1 MALEGK
7 KVNFDK
13 VLKMIDEMVDVLGKE
28 QQDDDHKKEVV
39 VWESSNGG
47 VVWGTISG
55 SIWVYCSSMMGV
67 VNYIGVRFRVG
78 FTLGNIMT
86 NWVDVWVTVGGV
98 WGNVLNLSFGV
109 FNSLSDFMLL
119 FSDLDRVSL
128 FWNTLFGHSFG
139 VVWVNILDN
148 WGNNRSDLF
157 VYNRLYNWFNNRYL
171 VVYNRLYNM
180 ISIGVDNRYTSNS
193 VVRVDQPL
201 SISFWLSKSNGHK
214 GKQSNEA
221 KHC

>member
-1 MALEGK
+1 MVVVVLSITLSITLATVDYWRGVCYIWALVSVSRNGS
-7 KVNFDK
+7 
-13 VLKMIDEMVDVLGKE
+13 
-28 QQDDDHKKEVV
+28 V

-55 SIWVYCSSMMGV
+55 SIWVYCSSMGV
-67 VNYIGVRFRVG
+67 VKYIGVRFRVS

-86 NWVDVWVTVGGV
+86 NWVDVWVYTSKTVGGV

-128 FWNTLFGHSFG
+128 FWNTLLGHSFG

-148 WGNNRSDLF
+148 WGNNWIYSF
-157 VYNRLYNWFNNRYL
+157 VYKRF
-171 VVYNRLYNM
+171 YNM
-180 ISIGVDNRYTSNS
+180 IDNRYTSNS

-201 SISFWLSKSNGHK
+201 SISFWLSQSNGHK

>member
-1 MALEGK
+1 
-7 KVNFDK
+7 
-13 VLKMIDEMVDVLGKE
+13 
-28 QQDDDHKKEVV
+28 
-39 VWESSNGG
+39 
-47 VVWGTISG
+47 
-55 SIWVYCSSMMGV
+55 MGV

-128 FWNTLFGHSFG
+128 FWNTLLGHSFG

-157 VYNRLYNWFNNRYL
+157 VYNRLYNW
-171 VVYNRLYNM
+171 
-180 ISIGVDNRYTSNS
+180 GDNRYTSNS

-221 KHC
+221 EHCRVSVFLQFIKHLPTFTLRNCVPR